1 MPAIYEHRH
10 LVTADEIDGLGHVN
24 NLRYLKWTQDAALAH
39 SAAQG
44 WPPEAYIELGAGFV
58 VRAHRVEYLR
68 SALADQE
75 LIVRTWISRFRRVTS
90 LRRYDIIRAAD
101 GVLLAR
107 AATDWAFINLTS
119 GMPCRVPPEISQA
132 FEIVEDPA
140 KFEV

>member
-1 MPAIYEHRH
+1 MPAIYEHHHR
-10 LVTADEIDGLGHVN
+10 VTPDEIDALGHVN

-44 WPPEAYIELGAGFV
+44 WPPEAYVKLGAGFV

-68 SALADQE
+68 SALVDEE
-75 LIVRTWISRFRRVTS
+75 LIIRTWVSRFRRVTS
-90 LRRYDIIRAAD
+90 LRRYDIVRAED

-107 AATDWAFINLTS
+107 AATDWAFVNFANGL
-119 GMPCRVPPEISQA
+119 PCRVPPEIAQA

>member
-1 MPAIYEHRH
+1 MPAVFEHRH
-10 LVTADEIDGLGHVN
+10 RVTDDEIDALGHAN

-44 WPPEAYIELGAGFV
+44 WPPEAYIALGAGFV

-68 SALADQE
+68 SALLDEE
-75 LIVRTWISRFRRVTS
+75 LIIRTWVSRFRRVTS
-90 LRRYDIIRAAD
+90 LRRYDIVRADD

-107 AATDWAFINLTS
+107 AATDWAFINLTTR
-119 GMPCRVPPEISQA
+119 MPCRVPPEVSQA

-140 KFEV
+140 NFAV

>member
-1 MPAIYEHRH
+1 MPAIYEHHH
-10 LVTADEIDGLGHVN
+10 LVTPDEIDGLGHVN

-44 WPPEAYIELGAGFV
+44 WPPEAYVQLGAGFV

-68 SALADQE
+68 SALVDQE
-75 LIVRTWISRFRRVTS
+75 LVIRTWVSRFRRVTS
-90 LRRYDIIRAAD
+90 LRRYDIVRAED

-107 AATDWAFINLTS
+107 AATDWAFINFTS

-140 KFEV
+140 KFEA